1 MYLYFVMLCKLFAN
15 LFLFDRIDGVN
26 LYSVQF
32 A

>member
-1 MYLYFVMLCKLFAN
+1 MYLYFVMCKLFAN
-15 LFLFDRIDGVN
+15 LFVFDRIDGVN